1 MSPIATL
8 REALAKS
15 NRDMLRRKAQRAER
29 NRRSIREQFP
39 LHSWPTLPLERYAQ
53 GTGLTAG
60 TTFCTLME
68 SGTDELGSIK
78 GGSAAKH
85 MIYLHNS
92 GEWRLSA
99 PMQGLAV
106 ELAWEWLRSDF
117 TTAFEC
123 IESGQFDE
131 LDALRV
137 LPAGQSLATK
147 TFAAYFPE
155 HFVAVYGKDHL
166 HHFIKLLGGDPIR
179 GASSW
184 GLNRQ
189 LKSLID
195 AALVDE
201 PDVSHFEAVR
211 ALYGH
216 APPPRE
222 PHVIK
227 IAPGEGAKWWEF
239 CLERSVIG
247 VGWNLVG
254 DLTQYAGADE
264 LRETLAREYSDKQSH
279 GSLANRLIRFR
290 DFQPG
295 DLVVANRG
303 LHEVLGLGEVTGGY
317 RFEKADGDL
326 PWHLVEVEWD
336 TGRAF
341 RLEEPRHA
349 WQQTFGSVPP
359 EVLQRLRAP
368 EPVSGSAVTVPQV
381 EPPIEVQR
389 LAEAV
394 DVKGQ
399 MILHGP
405 PGTGKTRLALRT
417 ALALAD
423 SYPGSESEVPAAIQT
438 LLDDGAHAMLTTFHP
453 SYGYEDFIEGFKPAP
468 SDDGGLKLELRRG
481 LFVEACEAARAVHP
495 RPFTL
500 VIDEINRGDLP
511 RVFGELIT
519 MLEKDK
525 RHLSMRLPV
534 SGERLSIP
542 ENLRI
547 VATLNSADHSIAN
560 LDIAV
565 RRRFSFVRV
574 DPDPE
579 VLSGSVD
586 ALDLAMLLRELNT
599 RIRAHLGADLEIGH
613 AYFLRDDRPI
623 ETAAELAAVF
633 YNNLVPLLED
643 YSFDRPEIL
652 ARVLGPMID
661 GRTGSVKAIEPGDLA
676 GALAAEFALDG
687 DE

>member
-15 NRDMLRRKAQRAER
+15 NRHVLRRKVERAEQD
-29 NRRSIREQFP
+29 RRTVLELFP
-39 LHSWPTLPLERYAQ
+39 LESWPALPLERYAQ
-53 GTGLTAG
+53 GNGLDAG

-68 SGTDELGSIK
+68 FGTQELGSIK

-85 MIYLHNS
+85 MIYRHNT
-92 GEWRLSA
+92 GEWRQSA

-117 TTAFEC
+117 VKAFGC
-123 IESGQFDE
+123 IASGDFDA
-131 LDALRV
+131 LDALEV
-137 LPAGQSLATK
+137 LPAGQALAAK
-147 TFAAYFPE
+147 SFATYFPQ
-155 HFVAVYGKDHL
+155 HFVSVYSKDHL
-166 HHFIKLLGGDPIR
+166 QHFIKLLGGEPIR
-179 GASSW
+179 GAASW

-189 LKSLID
+189 LKSLLD
-195 AALVDE
+195 EALSE
-201 PDVSHFEAVR
+201 QPDLSRFEAVR
-211 ALYGH
+211 ALYGY

-222 PHVIK
+222 SHVVK

-264 LRETLAREYSDKQSH
+264 LRETLASAYSDKQSH
-279 GSLANRLIRFR
+279 GSLVNRLIRFR

-295 DLVVANRG
+295 DLIVANRG
-303 LHEVLGLGEVTGGY
+303 LREVLGLGTVTGGY
-317 RFEKADGDL
+317 RFEKADADL

-336 TGRAF
+336 TSRAF

-368 EPVSGSAVTVPQV
+368 ETVSGGAVTVTRA

-399 MILHGP
+399 LILHGP

-417 ALALAD
+417 ALALGDA
-423 SYPGSESEVPAAIQT
+423 YPASESEVPAAIQT
-438 LLDDGAHAMLTTFHP
+438 LLDDGAQAMLTTFHP

-542 ENLRI
+542 RNLRI

-586 ALDLAMLLRELNT
+586 ALDLAVLLRELNT

-613 AYFLRDDRPI
+613 AYLLRDDRPI
-623 ETAAELAAVF
+623 ETAAELSAVF
-633 YNNLVPLLED
+633 YNDLVPLLED
-643 YSFDRPEIL
+643 YTFDRPEIL
-652 ARVLGPMID
+652 ARVLGTMLD
-661 GRTGSVKAIEPGDLA
+661 ERTRSVKAIEPGDLA